1 LLWTLLAYGALGLVA
16 ATRRGR
22 PARVGY
28 GRTPEHNGE
37 FHREAL
43 PAKRDLEEQGRG
55 LHAVAP
61 TDIPWSGWKEILWR
75 TYAQIN
81 DNRLLSV
88 AAGAVFYSLLA
99 LFPAIAV
106 FVALYGLFANP
117 SAIDGQVSA
126 LSGVL
131 PNGGLDLLQEEL
143 GRLTTQKSA
152 NGVGFLV
159 GLLAAFW
166 SASSGVKAIID
177 ALNVAY
183 DEKEKRSVIR
193 LNLVAL
199 GYALA
204 GMVALTV
211 MVGAVVVVPIVLGSL
226 GFGSDA
232 GRLIAILRWPALLVL
247 VVVGLGVIYRY
258 LPCRRQPHWQW
269 LSVGSIFAGVAWLV
283 SSLAFS
289 WYVASFGTYSA
300 TYGSLGAAVGMMMWM
315 WISMVLVLVGAQ
327 LNAEIERQAGG
338 VPAVRSK

>member
-1 LLWTLLAYGALGLVA
+1 M
-16 ATRRGR
+16 
-22 PARVGY
+22 
-28 GRTPEHNGE
+28 
-37 FHREAL
+37 
-43 PAKRDLEEQGRG
+43 
-55 LHAVAP
+55 
-61 TDIPWSGWKEILWR
+61 
-75 TYAQIN
+75 
-81 DNRLLSV
+81 
-88 AAGAVFYSLLA
+88 
-99 LFPAIAV
+99 

-117 SAIDGQVSA
+117 STIDAQVSA

-131 PNGGLDLLQEEL
+131 PSGGLDLLHEEL
-143 GRLTTQKSA
+143 GRLTAHKSA

-183 DEKEKRSVIR
+183 DEKEKRSLIR

-226 GFGSDA
+226 GFGSFA
-232 GRLIAILRWPALLVL
+232 GRLLGILRWPALLVL

-258 LPCRRQPHWQW
+258 LPCRRQPRWQW
-269 LSVGSIFAGVAWLV
+269 LSVGSVFAGVAWLV
-283 SSLAFS
+283 SSLVFS
-289 WYVASFGTYSA
+289 WYVASFGTYNA

-315 WISMVLVLVGAQ
+315 WISMVLILVGAQ
-327 LNAEIERQAGG
+327 LNAEIERQAGDD
-338 VPAVRSK
+338 PTVRSK

>member
-1 LLWTLLAYGALGLVA
+1 MA
-16 ATRRGR
+16 AARQAG
-22 PARVGY
+22 PARVGS
-28 GRTPEHNGE
+28 GRSPEPTGE
-37 FHREAL
+37 FQRTGP
-43 PAKRDLEEQGRG
+43 PARRDLEEQGRG
-55 LHAVAP
+55 PPAAAP
-61 TDIPWSGWKEILWR
+61 TDIPWSGWKDILWR
-75 TYAQIN
+75 TYTKIN

-88 AAGAVFYSLLA
+88 AAGVVFYSLLA

-117 SAIDGQVSA
+117 STIDAQVSA

-131 PNGGLDLLQEEL
+131 PSGGLDLLHEEL
-143 GRLTTQKSA
+143 GRLTAHKSA

-183 DEKEKRSVIR
+183 DEKEKRSLIR

-226 GFGSDA
+226 GFGSFA
-232 GRLIAILRWPALLVL
+232 GRLLEILRWPALLVL

-258 LPCRRQPHWQW
+258 LPCRRQPRWQW
-269 LSVGSIFAGVAWLV
+269 LSVGSVFAGVAWLV

-289 WYVASFGTYSA
+289 WYVASFGTYNA

-315 WISMVLVLVGAQ
+315 WISMVLILVGAQ
-327 LNAEIERQAGG
+327 LNAEIERQAGDD
-338 VPAVRSK
+338 PTVRSK